1 MPSAFSMPPM
11 RCSRPG
17 GAGDRPR
24 PGQRLGVAQVGPEDL
39 GAVLVGVVR
48 LGRELHRQVGQVVD
62 VRDPPRLGAVG
73 QVAVGEQE
81 DRRAVRQR
89 DPGGLD
95 RGVEAVRRRCAARR
109 SAPAPRRCGRTSPA
123 AGRPARSW
131 SAGRSRARRA
141 GRRRRPAAAPATP
154 PGRSSRTSA
163 RRPGPD
169 VVVTPSAPPNAAPS
183 AAPTPAISSSAW
195 KVRTPKRLCLAQL
208 VQDVRGRG
216 DRVGA
221 EEQRQPAQLRRGD
234 QPVGQREVAGDVA
247 VGARRACGAGL
258 TS

>member
-1 MPSAFSMPPM
+1 MPSAFSMPPI

-17 GAGDRPR
+17 V
-24 PGQRLGVAQVGPEDL
+24 PGTAHGRASVSRVAQVRPELRRRRRRVVWFGPV
-39 GAVLVGVVR
+39 ANSASIVGR
-48 LGRELHRQVGQVVD
+48 SVD

-81 DRRAVRQR
+81 HRRAVGDR
-89 DPGGLD
+89 DPGRLE
-95 RGVEAVRRRCAARR
+95 RGVEAVAGRAAAPR

-131 SAGRSRARRA
+131 SAARSTGRRA
-141 GRRRRPAAAPATP
+141 GRRRRSAAARATRP
-154 PGRSSRTSA
+154 RPIVSDFSA
-163 RRPGPD
+163 MPGPD

-195 KVRTPKRLCLAQL
+195 KVRDAEALVLAQL
-208 VQDVRGRG
+208 VQDVGGRG

-221 EEQRQPAQLRRGD
+221 EEQRQ
-234 QPVGQREVAGDVA
+234 
-247 VGARRACGAGL
+247 AGL
-258 TS
+258 AARPRSGRRPAPGCR